1 MHRVVTIDG
10 PAGAGKSTV
19 ARQLATR
26 LGWSFLDTGAMYRA
40 ITLAAIRSVID
51 MTSDEEL
58 GKLVNTLDYAMS
70 GEAIRLNGEDVTE
83 AIRKVEVTKASK
95 YPADSPSVRN
105 RLLRWQRDF
114 ARGRDV
120 VTEGRDQGTVVFP
133 DAFRKF
139 YLTATPEERARRRSA
154 DYRERGESVS
164 FEVVL
169 ESQRLR
175 NARDAAREIAPMKPA
190 EDALILDTTG
200 MSIDSVIDRMVAE
213 IEGRLVGSWS
223 EGATCGGIPRE

>member
-19 ARQLATR
+19 ARRLATR

-40 ITLAAIRSVID
+40 ITLAAIRSGID

-58 GKLVNTLDYAMS
+58 GKLVDTLEYAVN
-70 GEAIRLNGEDVTE
+70 GEAIRLDGEDVTE

-95 YPADSPSVRN
+95 YAADSPSVRN
-105 RLLRWQRDF
+105 RLLEWQRDF

-133 DAFRKF
+133 GAFRKF

-154 DYRERGESVS
+154 DYQERGVSVR

-169 ESQRLR
+169 EDQRLR
-175 NARDAAREIAPMKPA
+175 DARDAAREIAPMRPA

-200 MSIDSVIDRMVAE
+200 SSLDSVIDRIVAD
-213 IEGRLVGSWS
+213 IEHRLVGSLS
-223 EGATCGGIPRE
+223 EGATCGGIARG